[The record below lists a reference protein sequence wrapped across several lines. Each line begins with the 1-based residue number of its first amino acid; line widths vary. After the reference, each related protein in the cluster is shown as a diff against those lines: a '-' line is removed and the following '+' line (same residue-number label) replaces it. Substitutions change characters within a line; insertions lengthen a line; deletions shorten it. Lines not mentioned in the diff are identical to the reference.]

1 MNKLLEV
8 REFDN
13 IICESDI
20 PTYIDNARYKPVS
33 KKYFDELKAFIR
45 EYEKFNADDTDVLD
59 FMRLS
64 YSRNLGDIITV
75 KNYVGVVQLPS
86 GFQLQIL
93 PKVSMSSGDDANV
106 DDTKRIFCR
115 MLRSLKEFS
124 GNSFAA
130 ASLNIDRM
138 NLYDIFISMY
148 IQEVR
153 QLVKRGLKSA
163 YISEEDNLRF
173 YKGKLQISQH
183 IKYNFVHKER
193 FYVKYDEFSQNRA
206 ENRLIKA
213 TLLKLRNKTNY
224 NKNIKEINQLLM
236 SFENVDISTNYDKDF
251 SSVVEDRNTKDYA
264 QALRWSRIFLYDESF
279 TTFAGKDNSKALLF
293 PMEQVFENYVAK
305 QVSKAFSSLGWEV
318 SVQDKRHYLFDEP
331 YKVFSLRPDIV
342 MQKDERIVI
351 MDTKW
356 KRLTDNVRKH
366 YGISQADMY
375 QMYAYAK
382 KYNSKEIYLLYPLG
396 DISMLEKK
404 IRFSSNES
412 DGNISV
418 NVFFVD
424 LADMN
429 NNMELLVQRIDN

>member
-20 PTYIDNARYKPVS
+20 STNIDNTRYKPIS
-33 KKYFDELKAFIR
+33 SKYFDELKAFIR

-106 DDTKRIFCR
+106 DDTKRIFCH

-124 GNSFAA
+124 GKSFAA
-130 ASLNIDRM
+130 ASLNTDRM

-213 TLLKLRNKTNY
+213 TLIKLRNKTNS
-224 NKNIKEINQLLM
+224 NKNVKEINQLLM

-264 QALRWSRIFLYDESF
+264 QSLRWSRIFLYDESF
-279 TTFAGKDNSKALLF
+279 TTFTGKDNSKALLF

-342 MQKDERIVI
+342 LQKDKRTVI

-382 KYNSKEIYLLYPLG
+382 KYKSKEIYLLYPLG
-396 DISMLEKK
+396 DIFIKDEIK
-404 IRFSSNES
+404 FYTNEE
-412 DGNISV
+412 DGNITV

-424 LADMN
+424 LADMD
-429 NNMELLVQRIDN
+429 NNMKSLKKCINN